1 MRDAANLPRQA
12 PPGEGRQ
19 ILRLLR
25 RVRALEL
32 REGAAELER
41 ALRDDESD
49 ALTLAKA
56 ALASGYWAEHLRH
69 LIARGELQN
78 AGRRGAPR
86 VRRGDLPRKAKATPT
101 GYDPAADALQLH
113 RASRR

>member
-1 MRDAANLPRQA
+1 MQPAGLVTAWLERAELLERYAPHVAAAFRDC
-12 PPGEGRQ
+12 
-19 ILRLLR
+19 
-25 RVRALEL
+25 
-32 REGAAELER
+32 AAELER
-41 ALRDDESD
+41 TLRDDESE
-49 ALTLAKA
+49 ALTLAEA
-56 ALASGYWAEHLRH
+56 ALASGYSAEHLRH

-86 VRRGDLPRKAKATPT
+86 VRRGDLPRKAKGTPT